1 MWCDHKGVTS
11 VPSSHDP
18 VEAAASM
25 GGKKSGREGGGG
37 GVGWGCGEV
46 FGISLPRPIATGRGG
61 FVYFP
66 NSTERTG
73 VGRRRGGGR
82 KRGSQGGGTKH
93 ILFHTQTGFTQ
104 WKRGR

>member
-1 MWCDHKGVTS
+1 MWPVAVCGVTS

-25 GGKKSGREGGGG
+25 GKKKAAERGL

-46 FGISLPRPIATGRGG
+46 FGISPPRPIATGRGG

-66 NSTERTG
+66 NSTQRNG
-73 VGRRRGGGR
+73 VGRRRGGR
-82 KRGSQGGGTKH
+82 KRGSQGGGTKY